1 MGNSMFRTL
10 LISTALTLSTA
21 CQTTSLNTPERFSTG
36 ELLKE
41 YERAGS
47 DVRSKYDGKEIIVTG
62 YVTMTEAMPE
72 GDKYEGL
79 ISLHENEE
87 NGGPK
92 VDCWFSR
99 KEAAEFAKLKGNRN
113 ITVKGVFNGESGPAL
128 KFCKIV
134 AVE

>member
-21 CQTTSLNTPERFSTG
+21 CQTTSLNTLERFSAG

-79 ISLHENEE
+79 ISLQENEE
-87 NGGPK
+87 NGSPK

-99 KEAAEFAKLKGNRN
+99 KEAAEFAKLKGNRH
-113 ITVKGVFNGESGPAL
+113 ITVKGVFNGESGAAL